1 MANKVKVDV
10 VIDDKGKLKQVA
22 ESSKQAGK
30 GLDNT
35 AKNAKNAERNIKG
48 VANSSSN
55 STKNFSKM
63 AQGMG
68 GVVVPAYAAFAAQMF
83 ALTAAFG
90 FFKRAGDLAV
100 LQAGQAAYASATGIA
115 MKSLTKDIMAA
126 TGAQISFRD
135 AAQAA
140 AIGTA
145 GGLSAGQLKDLGTA
159 AKDVS
164 AILGRDVTDSFNR
177 LIRGVTKAEP
187 ELLDEL
193 GIILRL
199 EKATKDYGLSIGK
212 TKDELNAFERTQA
225 VTNEVL
231 NQAQDK
237 YSRILEATGGG
248 GVNAFNKLAVALD
261 EVVMKIQGF
270 LLPIANTLAN
280 VLTEV
285 PLLAGAGFALMASG
299 PLKAIGFDLREMG
312 DTAKSSA
319 KEAKEAYKK
328 LADQVKVASM
338 NVADH
343 RKNVQG
349 LARDMATTQGPG
361 GSKLVSRIAEAG
373 VVTGTDRANIKK
385 GLAAL
390 EGETNRSTMVMK
402 GMFKGMSVGAA
413 RDFGAAVTSMNVA
426 TKSTV
431 PVTASATLQIQALW
445 ARTSAFIQTAAARI
459 AGAMATALSWLGWL
473 SLIATAFYML
483 GDALGFFEKRLSDSQ
498 KQTNDYIEKMQDM
511 IKETENF
518 IAVQKILTEDGG
530 ASSGLSGMGAVGN
543 LLGGLDELGQ
553 AEFGKGLLSGMKEYN
568 KLQADNAA
576 IRKQNTNAAGGLS
589 ASGTGKAVMMDE
601 IKVQD
606 RLTSSQTS
614 SVAMFKRMAAGY
626 RTIKEATGVTSQA
639 TEHYIKM
646 IEEEKGLT
654 EEQVAMLRLRS
665 EAELKMLGNQA
676 KLSSAAKD
684 ANAQFEQSFHPL
696 TQYQKQMKTI
706 DEAIQGAKDSIKAMG
721 GSQSAAAKEM
731 QKDID
736 LMTKQRDLIQ
746 EVDQMRHR
754 FGIAAIQ
761 LKIDEEKL
769 DKNLTANAKKQASQQ
784 KRKKELQLAI
794 TQEYMKHFQITTDL
808 TGNTEGLTDSE
819 IQAVE
824 NARKKAEFSEAQL
837 ANLLIEI
844 ARTETLAAAE
854 DALFN
859 AKLEHTVEL
868 ASLEQSL
875 LEVDKRSLSQQK
887 ESLSLLEKEQALKLK
902 EMGRS
907 RKRSGGLFSKFG
919 DEKAAA
925 AAALK
930 AAEDQLVEKT
940 NFIIDEHALKLK
952 TIAAEYKLLEAKR
965 NMAQLEAAATGA
977 ALRADG
983 DPKTEAAGIAYE
995 ELAKQLGLQKGV
1007 LEEQKTMAETLA
1019 TRGRDLTLS
1028 ELTSS
1033 LEDLRD
1039 TNDDLQD
1046 MQSLVDGIEDSVANN
1061 MTSAFVGLVDGTK
1074 SFKQAFSQ
1082 MAVAILQDIT
1092 QMIIRMMVMRALMAA
1107 FGGGNTPIPGGGPH
1121 PNDPA
1126 SMGFDSQMPVVRH
1139 VRYGMKSPI
1148 YAAQGYM
1155 PKYATGG
1162 IARGSQAG
1170 YPAVLHGTEA
1180 VIPMPH
1186 GSIPVEFQGGGGG
1199 GSQVNNI
1206 TVNISSDGS
1215 SSTQQS
1221 GGGQNMEQLGALVA
1235 SAVQDELINQKRAGG
1250 ILSPYGSA

>member
-100 LQAGQAAYASATGIA
+100 LQAGQTAYASATGIA

-140 AIGTA
+140 AIGT
-145 GGLSAGQLKDLGTA
+145 SAGLNPNQLKELGAA
-159 AKDVS
+159 AKDVA

-199 EKATKDYGLSIGK
+199 DKATTDYGLSIGK

-261 EVVMKIQGF
+261 EVVMKIQKF
-270 LLPIANTLAN
+270 LLPIANQLAS

-299 PLKAIGFDLREMG
+299 PLKAIGFDLKAMG
-312 DTAKSSA
+312 DTAKESA
-319 KEAKEAYKK
+319 TEAKQAYKK
-328 LADQVKVASM
+328 LSDQVKVASM

-349 LARDMATTQGPG
+349 LARDMAATQGPG
-361 GSKLVSRIAEAG
+361 GSKLVSRIAESG
-373 VVTGTDRANIKK
+373 LITGTDRANIKS
-385 GLAAL
+385 GLAAI

-413 RDFGAAVTSMNVA
+413 RDFGEAVKTMNVA
-426 TKSTV
+426 TQSTV

-445 ARTSAFIQTAAARI
+445 ARTSAFIQAAAARI
-459 AGAMATALSWLGWL
+459 AGAMAVALSWLGWL
-473 SLIATAFYML
+473 SLIATAFYMIA
-483 GDALGFFEKRLSDSQ
+483 DAMGFFEKKISEAEQAQL
-498 KQTNDYIEKMQDM
+498 DYIENMKQM
-511 IKETENF
+511 TEDTKDF
-518 IAVQKILTEDGG
+518 IAVQKILTEGG
-530 ASSGLSGMGAVGN
+530 SLSSGMAGMGALGN
-543 LLGGLDELGQ
+543 LTGGMSAAASVQMVEDLISATD
-553 AEFGKGLLSGMKEYN
+553 EYN
-568 KLQADNAA
+568 KVLDENFAIATRNVE
-576 IRKQNTNAAGGLS
+576 IRKMNMARPQRQLQ
-589 ASGTGKAVMMDE
+589 KEE
-601 IKVQD
+601 IDVQD
-606 RLTSSQTS
+606 RLTESQAES
-614 SVAMFKRMAAGY
+614 LKMFEKMRTGY
-626 RTIKEATGVTSQA
+626 IAISDATGVTSTA
-639 TEHYIKM
+639 TEAYFA
-646 IEEEKGLT
+646 EVAKGKGASQELVL
-654 EEQVAMLRLRS
+654 ELKKLS
-665 EAELKMLGNQA
+665 EAELLLLGNQ
-676 KLSSAAKD
+676 KKMKD
-684 ANAQFEQSFHPL
+684 AATRANDEFEQSFHPL
-696 TQYQKQMKTI
+696 SKYQKQ
-706 DEAIQGAKDSIKAMG
+706 IKAIDAAIENQTLALKAQKVQT
-721 GSQSAAAKEM
+721 SSASEQMKV
-731 QKDID
+731 DIKN
-736 LMTKQRDLIQ
+736 MTKQRDLIQ

-769 DKNLTANAKKQASQQ
+769 EKNMTTNAKKQASQQ
-784 KRKKELQLAI
+784 KRKKELQMAI
-794 TQEYMKHFQITTDL
+794 TQEYMKHFQITTDMK
-808 TGNTEGLTDSE
+808 GNTEGLTESE

-824 NARKKAEFSEAQL
+824 LARIKAQLSEAEL

-844 ARTETLAAAE
+844 TRTETLAAAQ
-854 DALFN
+854 DALFA

-868 ASLEQSL
+868 ASLELAL
-875 LEVDKRSLSQQK
+875 LESDKRSLSQQK
-887 ESLSLLEKEQALKLK
+887 EKVSLIEKEQALKLK

-925 AAALK
+925 AEALK
-930 AAEDQLVEKT
+930 AAEDQLKAKT
-940 NFIIDEHALKLK
+940 QFIDDEHALKQK

-965 NMAQLEAAATGA
+965 NIAQLEAAAKGA
-977 ALRADG
+977 ELLADG
-983 DPKTEAAGIAYE
+983 KDETNAAGRAYE
-995 ELAKQLGLQKGV
+995 DLAKQLGLQKGV
-1007 LEEQKTMAETLA
+1007 LEEQQAMAETLA
-1019 TRGRDLTLS
+1019 TRGRNLTLS

-1033 LEDLRD
+1033 LDDLRD

-1082 MAVAILQDIT
+1082 MAVSILQDIT
-1092 QMIIRMMVMRALMAA
+1092 QMIIRMMVMRALMSA
-1107 FGGGNTPIPGGGPH
+1107 FGGGDTPIPGKGG
-1121 PNDPA
+1121 DFGRGERFTTA
-1126 SMGFDSQMPVVRH
+1126 GVSQVTA
-1139 VRYGMKSPI
+1139 RYGSKSPEHMRS
-1148 YAAQGYM
+1148 GGM

-1221 GGGQNMEQLGALVA
+1221 GGGQNMEQLGSLVA
-1235 SAVQDELINQKRAGG
+1235 SAVQDELTNQKRAGG
-1250 ILSPYGSA
+1250 ILSPYGTA

>member
-100 LQAGQAAYASATGIA
+100 LQAGQTAYASATGIA
-115 MKSLTKDIMAA
+115 MKSLTKDIMSA

-140 AIGTA
+140 AIGT
-145 GGLSAGQLKDLGTA
+145 SAGLNANQLKELGTA

-199 EKATKDYGLSIGK
+199 DKATTDYGLSIGK

-248 GVNAFNKLAVALD
+248 GVNAFNKLSVALD
-261 EVVMKIQGF
+261 EVVMKIQKF
-270 LLPIANTLAN
+270 LLPIANKLAN

-299 PLKAIGFDLREMG
+299 PLKAIGFDLKEMG
-312 DTAKSSA
+312 STAKESA
-319 KEAKEAYKK
+319 NEAKEAYKK
-328 LADQVKVASM
+328 LADQVKAASM

-349 LARDMATTQGPG
+349 LARDMAATQGPG

-373 VVTGTDRANIKK
+373 VVTGTDRANIKS
-385 GLAAL
+385 GLAAI
-390 EGETNRSTMVMK
+390 EGETKRSTMVMK

-413 RDFGAAVTSMNVA
+413 RDFGAAITSMNLA

-431 PVTASATLQIQALW
+431 PITASATLQIQALW
-445 ARTSAFIQTAAARI
+445 ARTSAFIQMAAARI
-459 AGAMATALSWLGWL
+459 SGAMAIALSWLGWL
-473 SLIATAFYML
+473 SLIATAFYMIA
-483 GDALGFFEKRLSDSQ
+483 DAMGFFEKKISEAEQSQ
-498 KQTNDYIEKMQDM
+498 LDYIENMKQM
-511 IKETENF
+511 TEDTKDF
-518 IAVQKILTEDGG
+518 IAVQKILTEGG
-530 ASSGLSGMGAVGN
+530 SLSSGIAGMGALGN
-543 LLGGLDELGQ
+543 LTGGMSPTDSVQMIEDLI
-553 AEFGKGLLSGMKEYN
+553 SGTKEYN
-568 KLQADNAA
+568 KVLDENTA
-576 IRKQNTNAAGGLS
+576 IANRNDEVRKKNMTRPFKQIQEE
-589 ASGTGKAVMMDE
+589 E
-601 IKVQD
+601 IDVQD
-606 RLTSSQTS
+606 RLTESQVES
-614 SVAMFKRMAAGY
+614 FKMLQKMRTGY
-626 RTIKEATGVTSQA
+626 RDIADATGVTSTA
-639 TEHYIKM
+639 TEAYLVALDTANKFSK
-646 IEEEKGLT
+646 EELLQMKKL
-654 EEQVAMLRLRS
+654 S
-665 EAELKMLGNQA
+665 EAELLMIGNQ
-676 KLSSAAKD
+676 KKMTAAATK
-684 ANAQFEQSFHPL
+684 ANDEFEQSFHPL
-696 TQYQKQMKTI
+696 SQYQKQ
-706 DEAIQGAKDSIKAMG
+706 IKAIN
-721 GSQSAAAKEM
+721 AAIENQILVLKA
-731 QKDID
+731 QKVQTSEASEQMRIDIKR
-736 LMTKQRDLIQ
+736 LEKQRDLIR
-746 EVDQMRHR
+746 EVDQARHLSER
-754 FGIAAIQ
+754 AAMGFK
-761 LKIDEEKL
+761 LEEIKL
-769 DKNLTANAKKQASQQ
+769 DKNLTANARKQALQEIE
-784 KRKKELQLAI
+784 RKKINQEI
-794 TQEYMKHFQITTDL
+794 TEAKQRQQQIL
-808 TGNTEGLTDSE
+808 KGVPPLIKRYTDSE
-819 IQAVE
+819 TQAMEVDNDRIASAQARLKKLGVE
-824 NARKKAEFSEAQL
+824 ITLTQALADTQDALSNARKK
-837 ANLLIEI
+837 
-844 ARTETLAAAE
+844 
-854 DALFN
+854 
-859 AKLEHTVEL
+859 HTVEL

-925 AAALK
+925 AEALK
-930 AAEDQLVEKT
+930 AAEAQLVQKT
-940 NFIIDEHALKLK
+940 NFIIDEHALKQK

-965 NMAQLEAAATGA
+965 NIAQLEAAAKGA
-977 ALRADG
+977 ELLADG
-983 DPKTEAAGIAYE
+983 DSSTDAAGDAYND
-995 ELAKQLGLQKGV
+995 LAKQLGLQKGV
-1007 LEEQKTMAETLA
+1007 LEEQQKMAETLA
-1019 TRGRDLTLS
+1019 TRGRNLTLS

-1033 LEDLRD
+1033 LDDLRD

-1092 QMIIRMMVMRALMAA
+1092 QMIIRMMVMRALMAV
-1107 FGGGNTPIPGGGPH
+1107 FQPVPTVGQGLPGDTVAMGPQSGIA
-1121 PNDPA
+1121 PQ
-1126 SMGFDSQMPVVRH
+1126 SQLARLMPGELNM
-1139 VRYGMKSPI
+1139 RYG
-1148 YAAQGYM
+1148 GM

-1186 GSIPVEFQGGGGG
+1186 GSIPVEFQGAGGGG
-1199 GSQVNNI
+1199 TQVNNI

-1221 GGGQNMEQLGALVA
+1221 GGGQNMEQLGSLVA
-1235 SAVQDELINQKRAGG
+1235 SAVQDELTNQKRAGG